1 MKHLKFIEV
10 TMAFLNR
17 NNIVPYVLFF
27 LVCGCATSSFELL
40 NQHGNAVEL
49 KVTPDRVLLEC
60 EPQPGHEIE
69 EAHGF
74 LMYILDDQ
82 NTVITLARPNVLDK
96 KECFDGLRKIGKIL
110 KTGKIIYT
118 GGIGD
123 LTKPKAKND
132 RKHIFPSLGVFP
144 SNGKSLKFM
153 VIANEHGLCFDAH
166 DGDKGP
172 CPREP
177 FSLKNLK

>member
-1 MKHLKFIEV
+1 MNLLKRSSFAPFV
-10 TMAFLNR
+10 FL
-17 NNIVPYVLFF
+17 F
-27 LVCGCATSSFELL
+27 LVCGCATSSFKLL
-40 NQHGNAVEL
+40 NQYGNAVEL

-69 EAHGF
+69 GAHGF

-82 NTVITLARPNVLDK
+82 KTVITVAQPNVLDK
-96 KECFDGLRKIGKIL
+96 EECFDGLQKIGKIL
-110 KTGKIIYT
+110 KTGKIIYV

-123 LTKPKAKND
+123 LTKPRAEND
-132 RKHIFPSLGVFP
+132 RKHTFPSLGVFP
-144 SNGKSLKFM
+144 SNGKTIKFM
-153 VIANEHGLCFDAH
+153 VIANERGLCYDAH
-166 DGDKGP
+166 DGDKGL

>member
-1 MKHLKFIEV
+1 MNLLK
-10 TMAFLNR
+10 R
-17 NNIVPYVLFF
+17 NNFSSFVILFF
-27 LVCGCATSSFELL
+27 AFGCATSSFKLL
-40 NQHGNAVEL
+40 KQHENAVEL

-69 EAHGF
+69 SAHGF
-74 LMYILDDQ
+74 LMYILDDKKK
-82 NTVITLARPNVLDK
+82 VIKLAQPNVLDK
-96 KECFDGLRKIGKIL
+96 EECFDGLRKIGKIL
-110 KTGKIIYT
+110 KTGKTIYV

-123 LTKPKAKND
+123 LTKPKANDD
-132 RKHIFPSLGVFP
+132 RKYTFPGLGIFAS
-144 SNGKSLKFM
+144 SNKSLKFM
-153 VIANEHGLCFDAH
+153 VIANERGLCYGVN